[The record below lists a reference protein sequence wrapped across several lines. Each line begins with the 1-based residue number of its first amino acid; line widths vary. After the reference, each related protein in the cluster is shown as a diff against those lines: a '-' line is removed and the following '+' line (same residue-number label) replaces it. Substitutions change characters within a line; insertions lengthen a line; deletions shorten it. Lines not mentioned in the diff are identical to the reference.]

1 MDVPEQIICLHC
13 VLSGRHVYAE
23 NIQLVVIHN
32 YADCVRGFYVFVAR
46 NGNIRARRIK
56 LLKGASSLELYQ
68 GVVCSLK
75 DNYGFIERAD
85 IVKEIFFHFSE
96 FQDDI
101 QSLTLGDDVQYAIQT
116 RNVSSWNGMCAVFI
130 SL

>member
-1 MDVPEQIICLHC
+1 VF
-13 VLSGRHVYAE
+13 S
-23 NIQLVVIHN
+23 VI
-32 YADCVRGFYVFVAR
+32 FVR

-56 LLKGASSLELYQ
+56 LVKAALSPELHE

-96 FQDDI
+96 FQEDI
-101 QSLTLGDDVQYAIQT
+101 HSLSLGDDVQYSIQI
-116 RNVSSWNGMCAVFI
+116 RNVSSAIFTI
-130 SL
+130 QI